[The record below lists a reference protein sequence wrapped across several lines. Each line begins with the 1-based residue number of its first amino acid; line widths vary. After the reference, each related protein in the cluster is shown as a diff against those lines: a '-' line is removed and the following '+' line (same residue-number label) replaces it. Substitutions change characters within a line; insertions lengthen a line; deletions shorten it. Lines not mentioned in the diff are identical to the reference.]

1 VVHLEDQ
8 RCLMAPVRWLHGI
21 WLFFPSGGGVAGGNQ
36 NKGDGEG
43 SGAEI
48 FLQLEYGYDFGCT
61 GTPTSS
67 AVEVV
72 GVS

>member
-48 FLQLEYGYDFGCT
+48 FL
-61 GTPTSS
+61 
-67 AVEVV
+67 
-72 GVS
+72 